1 MAELGGDFMK
11 GHVVK
16 VEKGLGIQI
25 PDEYVKYLNLHQ
37 GSLVNVKLDKAKDL
51 LIISHISESEDIVK
65 RYMSS
70 AETMA

>member
-25 PDEYVKYLNLHQ
+25 PDEYAKYLNLHQ
-37 GSLVNVKLDKAKDL
+37 GSLVDIKLDKAKDL
-51 LIISHISESEDIVK
+51 IIISHISESEDIVK
-65 RYMSS
+65 RYMPS

>member
-1 MAELGGDFMK
+1 MK

-25 PDEYVKYLNLHQ
+25 PDEYAKYLNLHQ
-37 GSLVNVKLDKAKDL
+37 GSIVDVKLDKAKDFI
-51 LIISHISESEDIVK
+51 IISHISESEDIVK

>member
-1 MAELGGDFMK
+1 VAELGGDFMK

>member
-25 PDEYVKYLNLHQ
+25 PDEYAKYLNLHQ
-37 GSLVNVKLDKAKDL
+37 GSLVDVKLDKAKDL
-51 LIISHISESEDIVK
+51 IIISHISESEDIVK

>member
-25 PDEYVKYLNLHQ
+25 PDEYAKYLNLHQ
-37 GSLVNVKLDKAKDL
+37 GSLVDIKLDKAKDL
-51 LIISHISESEDIVK
+51 IIISHISESEDIVK